1 MRSMRA
7 VDSKDVCGGVILALL
22 GLYFV
27 VEGWRL
33 GIGSLTS
40 MGPGF
45 FPLLVGCAG
54 MLIGGGLLVSATAQS
69 GALGT
74 VEWRPLIAITAA
86 LAAFALT
93 IERFGLIVAIALAT
107 SIAAF
112 GDRKSR
118 PWQIALLT
126 LVICLLIWLVFSVG
140 LGLTIP
146 LLRVP

>member
-1 MRSMRA
+1 MRA
-7 VDSKDVCGGVILALL
+7 VDTKDVCGGGILAFL

-54 MLIGGGLLVSATAQS
+54 ILIGGGLVVSATARS

-74 VEWRPLIAITAA
+74 VEWRPLIAVTAA
-86 LAAFALT
+86 LAVFALT

-112 GDRKSR
+112 GDQKSR

-126 LVICLLIWLVFSVG
+126 LAVCLLIWLVFSVG